1 MLREDRNRIGY
12 TVALI
17 SEFAARYGIRQ
28 RQAYNYMKHFKGLK
42 HLDEHYNFIHT
53 QSFQDGV
60 ETMTQVCLNNGGK
73 LR

>member
-1 MLREDRNRIGY
+1 MSREDRNRIGY

-17 SEFAARYGIRQ
+17 SEFAARYGIRP
-28 RQAYNYMKHFKGLK
+28 RQAYNYLKHFKGLE
-42 HLDEHYNFIHT
+42 HLDEHYGFLHT

-60 ETMTQVCLNNGGK
+60 DIMTQVCASHGGE